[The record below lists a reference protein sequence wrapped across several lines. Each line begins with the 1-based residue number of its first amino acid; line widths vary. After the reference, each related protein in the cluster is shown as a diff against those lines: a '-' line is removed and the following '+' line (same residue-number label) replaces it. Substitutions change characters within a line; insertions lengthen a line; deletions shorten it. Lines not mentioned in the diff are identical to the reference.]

1 MVAREDFRLASPILL
16 RKEPSVAEFTGSG
29 LLDLTAMPIAEL
41 PQLDE
46 ETFGMAIDR
55 LIQPCG
61 GQINEDVSAIDG
73 QARMWQNYKT
83 PD

>member
-1 MVAREDFRLASPILL
+1 
-16 RKEPSVAEFTGSG
+16 VAEFTGSG

-46 ETFGMAIDR
+46 ETLGIAINR

-61 GQINEDVSAIDG
+61 GNVNENMSVIDG
-73 QARMWQNYKT
+73 HTRMWQNYKT